1 MQCQN
6 GVITVQKPVTMAK
19 RNRAYSVSNILTKKF
34 NPLAFENEFLASLGQ
49 PDKAFSAIIWGNSS
63 NGKTSFAMQF
73 AKYLTKFGK
82 VAYNSLEEGISH
94 TMQMAVERNFMN
106 ECENS
111 FMLLDREPFDHLIER
126 MKKPKSPQ
134 FLFIDSVQYTRITK
148 NQYYQLKELMQT
160 KGKGII
166 WVSQAKGKEPK
177 GSLADDIR
185 YDVDLK
191 LWVEGF
197 RMIPDGRLNG
207 GGALYTIWAEKAAKY
222 WNEII

>member
-1 MQCQN
+1 M
-6 GVITVQKPVTMAK
+6 GRKKTS
-19 RNRAYSVSNILTKKF
+19 RAYSVSNLLTKKF
-34 NPLAFENEFLASLGQ
+34 SPLAFEDEWLACLGK
-49 PDKAFSAIIWGNSS
+49 PDRAFSAIIWGESS
-63 NGKTSFAMQF
+63 NGKTSAAIQL

-94 TMQMAVERNFMN
+94 TMQMAIERTFMT

-111 FMLLDREPFDHLIER
+111 FILLDREPFDQMLER

-148 NQYYQLKELMQT
+148 NQYYELKELMQA

-166 WVSQAKGKEPK
+166 WISQAKGKEPK
-177 GSLADDIR
+177 GALADDIR

-191 LWVEGF
+191 LRVEGYKLF
-197 RMIPDGRLNG
+197 PAGRLNG
-207 GGALYTIWAEKAAKY
+207 GGEPYTIWAEKAAKY
-222 WNEII
+222 WKEII